1 MLTSSRFVSDVIKS
15 CKPRLGVH
23 LSGFQGSNR
32 CREDTSNSHTHA
44 SAPPECQK
52 EKGKETPGR
61 RGLVEPDMHH
71 SPSYIRRAALEKL
84 AILATRH
91 PRPDDDL
98 GNSDVERLIRA
109 CCGPKAPSG
118 GSQARSAPSGI
129 RELDVLLALCKA
141 AGSVQRADHAAKLVS
156 LLVNRLPTIYTLRVH
171 SSPFLH
177 TYRPSPW
184 ETLTHDVVAAL
195 LSLGSRHKSLQ
206 NDVYEAID
214 AYLENCH
221 QATERLPAVIDA
233 EGTGMHVNSHESTDL
248 AALMVSLV
256 GFLRASSEFPH
267 FWAPLDRLAIVKQLH
282 IILSERFLVA
292 VETISSGIRNSRSPD
307 PLLHDWRRYTRQY
320 AADGRPLGSMLLQQ
334 AFMAFLKSCTS
345 PVQRD
350 GTQLSDDTLLSRYAD
365 GGYAVKT
372 SDRGMTSLVRYAAEI
387 AGDQINLLEEGSD
400 YLQVSSAWQ
409 QRLAFLV
416 KTLSIMC
423 SINCIMVDQ
432 DSVDLDLLFTSLE
445 STITD
450 AEQMVNRELATVV
463 LKAAVILARLSRGS
477 AAGLTRSL
485 LRFIVQNGQSSPV
498 VALAAQCLA
507 QNLRL
512 LSHDTVIGTLY
523 SLGNVLSSGPTVD
536 KTATTLTADSGTT
549 YPQSIEPRPH
559 PTNESFLSLAID
571 GEGDSSITA
580 RNVVHAI
587 VTIST
592 NSEDSKIVAL
602 AQSMLVQKIGKVN
615 VVVDAY
621 IIQETAAL
629 SQKSEPAEFRL
640 LLKFYSRLLR
650 DTFAQGNNLMLEAI
664 HKARNHLA
672 AHLDPSS
679 EMFKIY
685 LVYLLESLVNQ
696 GTAVEREKVHPDDIE
711 STARQIVPILKP
723 LAILLA
729 RAGSLEQLPAGVCDT
744 DDITDMLRDAW
755 FNIAAHD
762 ISLRSDL
769 GKEHYEQLRILAEH
783 SPPLVSENRAELLES
798 DIELNTILRRGQSPH
813 TTVDKKKN
821 LTAELPAQE
830 YDIRRLNYPK
840 ALFLN
845 AALLIETLR
854 ANSGDCT
861 KVFTYF
867 LDPTLGTS
875 EMGNCMRAIADKVV
889 TVYLEKALRSTAVKF
904 SAPYIAKQLAD
915 TFIACCHR
923 IAQVQQTATLAANK
937 IIIQCPSALCQK
949 LSLFTLLDL
958 ITLLWSSCMDE
969 EMDEFAW
976 KSTFTSSR
984 RTVQIVLSD
993 NYDFRRRTLKNV
1005 HDSARTWI
1013 SSVMNM
1019 APLDIKGLLQTYL
1032 SDYDDDGVYGHIT
1045 MGRSLALEMGSAIP
1059 LADQRLG
1066 SIDNPG
1072 GMVLNVASDFISQY
1086 TTRQEYRYSEA
1097 APARRGKLPLAITYG
1112 QSTTART
1119 TDYPETVQ
1127 EALAA
1132 LEIQIRTEKHIS
1144 LDLPR
1149 HILRRT
1155 AALLCNTDESHPA
1168 IIAHL
1173 VNIPFQIF
1181 TKESIRMG
1189 IALWLGVINEK
1200 PAMES
1205 RILVEVA
1212 QAWERTIRRK
1222 QGIFDPNFKHKN
1234 PFMTKLESLPSDK
1247 EAIVRRHRKAQN
1259 VISPHLLILQF
1270 LESHFNASRLGN
1282 LHIQQVFRRLVSET
1296 LIAMRDSTAHPLA
1309 REIHFHVILF
1319 SLKVLHSCSGQSN
1332 VGSWKLKDQILSAG
1346 LSWFSH
1352 SPRWSFGGNR
1362 LQLKAED
1369 QVLHDIESMLETVS
1383 WKEVV
1388 DSKSRKSLQMKH
1400 DLLLILIGNERS
1412 RLKVW
1417 LSPLDHER
1425 KSSFFYGTANKSVT
1439 EETVTGLLRLAWNE
1453 NPSLAFQLGSRFP
1466 SAKLSNEIR
1475 WLLLNF
1481 PEKAL
1486 KEPNALEILLGPSLP
1501 EDVSFQL
1508 KYLLYWE
1515 PIDPISAVTYLL
1527 PAYGN
1532 HPFILQYAM
1541 RSLESFPVDVGLF
1554 YVPQLVQALR
1564 YDALGYIERYLL
1576 NTAQLSQMFAHQ
1588 VIWNM
1593 KANAYKDED
1602 SQIPDPLKPVLDR
1615 FMESVIASFTDEDRE
1630 FYEREFAFFNEIT
1643 GISGKLRPY
1652 IKRTKQ
1658 EKKEKITEELRKVKV
1673 EVGVYL
1679 PSNPDGVVVGIDRK
1693 SGKPLQSHAK
1703 APYMATFRIKKTR
1716 NLEDGSN
1723 AVTPAEEICQEE
1735 AALQL
1740 SEVKES
1746 TVQTKRE
1753 SLASQAATYEVWQ
1766 SAIFK
1771 VGDDCRQDVLAIQ
1784 MIAAFREIFAS
1795 VGLDVYVFPYRV
1807 VATAPGC
1814 GVIDVLPN
1822 SISRDMLGREAV
1834 NGLYDYFVSKYGG
1847 EQSIKFQEA
1856 RSNFV
1861 KSMAAYSVISY
1872 LLQFKDRHN
1881 GNIMI
1886 DDAGH
1891 ILHIDFGFCFDIAPG
1906 GVRFERAPFK
1916 LTTEMIAVMGGYNPP
1931 SSTAASASGS
1941 NATPSSA
1948 HAASHN
1954 ASSQSYRWFESLVVK
1969 AFLASRPYTTK
1980 LSHIVTLMLDSGLP
1994 CFTPHTLTNF
2004 RDRFVL
2010 EKSEQEAAQ
2019 YMRELIRK
2027 SYASMSTK
2035 GYDQFQLLTNN
2046 IPY

>member
-1 MLTSSRFVSDVIKS
+1 MA
-15 CKPRLGVH
+15 PRLPPVAH
-23 LSGFQGSNR
+23 RLAAPQGF
-32 CREDTSNSHTHA
+32 
-44 SAPPECQK
+44 
-52 EKGKETPGR
+52 
-61 RGLVEPDMHH
+61 
-71 SPSYIRRAALEKL
+71 
-84 AILATRH
+84 
-91 PRPDDDL
+91 
-98 GNSDVERLIRA
+98 
-109 CCGPKAPSG
+109 
-118 GSQARSAPSGI
+118 

-156 LLVNRLPTIYTLRVH
+156 LLAGCLPTIHTLPIQ

-177 TYRPSPW
+177 AYRPSPW
-184 ETLTHDVVAAL
+184 EILTHDVVAAL

-206 NDVYEAID
+206 DDVHEAID
-214 AYLENCH
+214 EYLENCH
-221 QATERLPAVIDA
+221 QATERLPAFFDA
-233 EGTGMHVNSHESTDL
+233 EGTGIHVDSHEATEVAS
-248 AALMVSLV
+248 LMVSLV
-256 GFLRASSEFPH
+256 GFLKGSAEFPH
-267 FWAPLDRLAIVKQLH
+267 FWSPLDRLAIMKQLH

-292 VETISSGIRNSRSPD
+292 VETISSSIRNSRSPD

-334 AFMAFLKSCTS
+334 AFMGFLKSCTS
-345 PVQRD
+345 PIERD
-350 GTQLSDDTLLSRYAD
+350 GDPISDDTLLSRYSD
-365 GGYAVKT
+365 GGYVVKT
-372 SDRGMTSLVRYAAEI
+372 SDRGMNALVKYAAEI
-387 AGDQINLLEEGSD
+387 ASDQIHLLEEGSD

-409 QRLAFLV
+409 QRLAFAV
-416 KTLSIMC
+416 KACSIMC
-423 SINCIMVDQ
+423 SINCIMVDE

-445 STITD
+445 NTIMDT
-450 AEQMVNRELATVV
+450 EQMVNRELATVV

-477 AAGLTRSL
+477 ATGLTRSL

-512 LSHDTVIGTLY
+512 LSQDTIIGTLY
-523 SLGNVLSSGPTVD
+523 SLGNVLSSGPAAD
-536 KTATTLTADSGTT
+536 KTATTLAAEPGTAYSH
-549 YPQSIEPRPH
+549 SIEPRPH

-587 VTIST
+587 VTIATS
-592 NSEDSKIVAL
+592 SEDSKIVAL

-629 SQKSEPAEFRL
+629 SLKSEPAEFHL

-650 DTFAQGNNLMLEAI
+650 DTFAQGNNLMIEAI

-679 EMFKIY
+679 EPFKIY
-685 LVYLLESLVNQ
+685 LVYLLESIVNQ
-696 GTAVEREKVHPDDIE
+696 GAAVEREKVHPEDIE

-729 RAGSLEQLPAGVCDT
+729 RAGRLEHLPPGVCDN

-762 ISLRSDL
+762 ISLNLERSTMNSS
-769 GKEHYEQLRILAEH
+769 A
-783 SPPLVSENRAELLES
+783 
-798 DIELNTILRRGQSPH
+798 RGQSPH
-813 TTVDKKKN
+813 TTIDKKKN
-821 LTAELPAQE
+821 LTAELPALE

-867 LDPTLGTS
+867 LDPTLNTS
-875 EMGNCMRAIADKVV
+875 EMGNCMKAIADKVV
-889 TVYLEKALRSTAVKF
+889 TIYLEKSLRGTSVKF

-915 TFIACCHR
+915 TFTACCHR
-923 IAQVQQTATLAANK
+923 IAQVQQAAAMAADK
-937 IIIQCPSALCQK
+937 IITQCPSALCQK

-958 ITLLWSSCMDE
+958 LTLLWSSCMDE

-976 KSTFTSSR
+976 QSTFTSER
-984 RTVQIVLSD
+984 GTVQIVLSD
-993 NYDFRRRTLKNV
+993 NYDFRRRTLKSV
-1005 HDSARTWI
+1005 HNSARTWI

-1045 MGRSLALEMGSAIP
+1045 MGRSLALELGSAIP
-1059 LADQRLG
+1059 VADQRLG

-1072 GMVLNVASDFISQY
+1072 GTVLNVASDFISQY

-1097 APARRGKLPLAITYG
+1097 APARQGKKPLAITYG
-1112 QSTTART
+1112 QNTTAQT

-1132 LEIQIRTEKHIS
+1132 LEKQIRTEKHMS

-1155 AALLCNTDESHPA
+1155 AALLCNTDASHPA

-1205 RILVEVA
+1205 RILVEVV

-1234 PFMTKLESLPSDK
+1234 PFMTKLESSPSDK
-1247 EAIVRRHRKAQN
+1247 EAVLRRHRKAQN
-1259 VISPHLLILQF
+1259 IISPHFLILQF
-1270 LESHFNASRLGN
+1270 LESHFSASRLGS
-1282 LHIQQVFRRLVSET
+1282 LHTQLVFRRLVSET

-1309 REIHFHVILF
+1309 REIHFHLILF
-1319 SLKVLHSCSGQSN
+1319 SLKVLRCCSGQTN
-1332 VGSWKLKDQILSAG
+1332 VGLWKLKDQILSAA
-1346 LSWFSH
+1346 LSWFSR

-1369 QVLHDIESMLETVS
+1369 QILHDIESILEIIS
-1383 WKEVV
+1383 WKELV
-1388 DSKSRKSLQMKH
+1388 DAKSRKSLQAKH
-1400 DLLLILIGNERS
+1400 ELLLILIGNERS

-1417 LSPLDHER
+1417 LSPLDQER
-1425 KSSFFYGTANKSVT
+1425 KSSFFYGAGNKAVT
-1439 EETVTGLLRLAWNE
+1439 EETVTGLLRLAWTE

-1466 SAKLSNEIR
+1466 SAKLRGDIR

-1564 YDALGYIERYLL
+1564 YDALGYIERYLS

-1593 KANAYKDED
+1593 KANAYKDEN

-1615 FMESVIASFTDEDRE
+1615 FIDSVIASFTDEDRE

-1643 GISGKLRPY
+1643 GISGKLRPF
-1652 IKRTKQ
+1652 IKHTKQ
-1658 EKKEKITEELRKVKV
+1658 EKKEKITEELRKIKV

-1723 AVTPAEEICQEE
+1723 TVTPAEQLNEE
-1735 AALQL
+1735 AALEL
-1740 SEVKES
+1740 SKVSES
-1746 TVQTKRE
+1746 AVENKRA

-1771 VGDDCRQDVLAIQ
+1771 VGDDCRQDVLALQ
-1784 MIAAFREIFAS
+1784 MIAAFREIFSS
-1795 VGLDVYVFPYRV
+1795 VGLDVFVYPYRV

-1834 NGLYDYFVSKYGG
+1834 NGLYDYFISKYGG
-1847 EQSIKFQEA
+1847 EQSIRFQEA

-1931 SSTAASASGS
+1931 SSTTASATASTAAS
-1941 NATPSSA
+1941 SA
-1948 HAASHN
+1948 AAAASHN
-1954 ASSQSYRWFESLVVK
+1954 AGSQPYRWFESLVVK

-1994 CFTPHTLTNF
+1994 CFTPNTLTNF

>member
-1 MLTSSRFVSDVIKS
+1 MAPRRLPVA
-15 CKPRLGVH
+15 PRLAAPRGV
-23 LSGFQGSNR
+23 
-32 CREDTSNSHTHA
+32 
-44 SAPPECQK
+44 
-52 EKGKETPGR
+52 
-61 RGLVEPDMHH
+61 
-71 SPSYIRRAALEKL
+71 
-84 AILATRH
+84 
-91 PRPDDDL
+91 
-98 GNSDVERLIRA
+98 
-109 CCGPKAPSG
+109 
-118 GSQARSAPSGI
+118 

-141 AGSVQRADHAAKLVS
+141 AGSVQRGDHAAKLVS
-156 LLVNRLPTIYTLRVH
+156 LLVGYLPTLHTLRIH

-177 TYRPSPW
+177 IYKPSPW
-184 ETLTHDVVAAL
+184 ETLTHDVVTAL

-206 NDVYEAID
+206 DDVHEAID
-214 AYLENCH
+214 EYLENCH
-221 QATERLPAVIDA
+221 QATDRLPAVFDA
-233 EGTGMHVNSHESTDL
+233 DGTGIQVESHESTDVTT
-248 AALMVSLV
+248 LMVSLV

-334 AFMAFLKSCTS
+334 AFMGFLKSCTS
-345 PVQRD
+345 PVENDQ
-350 GTQLSDDTLLSRYAD
+350 TPPLPDDTLLSRYAD
-365 GGYAVKT
+365 SGYVAKA
-372 SDRGMTSLVRYAAEI
+372 SDRGMISLVKYAAEI

-400 YLQVSSAWQ
+400 YLQVSSTWQ

-416 KTLSIMC
+416 KALSIMC

-432 DSVDLDLLFTSLE
+432 DSVDLDLLFTSLDN
-445 STITD
+445 TISD
-450 AEQMVNRELATVV
+450 PDQMMNKDLATVV

-477 AAGLTRSL
+477 ANGLTRSL

-512 LSHDTVIGTLY
+512 LSQDTVIGTLY
-523 SLGNVLSSGPTVD
+523 SLGNVLSSGSAAD
-536 KTATTLTADSGTT
+536 KAATALTAESGTG
-549 YPQSIEPRPH
+549 YSHSIENRAP

-571 GEGDSSITA
+571 GEGDTSVTA

-587 VTIST
+587 VTIAT
-592 NSEDSKIVAL
+592 YSEDSKIVAL
-602 AQSMLVQKIGKVN
+602 AQSILVQKIGKAN
-615 VVVDAY
+615 VIVDAY

-629 SQKSEPAEFRL
+629 SLKSEPAEFRL

-650 DTFAQGNNLMLEAI
+650 DTVAQGNNLMLEAI
-664 HKARNHLA
+664 HKARNYLA
-672 AHLDPSS
+672 ANLDRNS
-679 EMFKIY
+679 EVFKIY
-685 LVYLLESLVNQ
+685 LVFLLESLVNQ
-696 GTAVEREKVHPDDIE
+696 GAAVEREKVHPEDLE
-711 STARQIVPILKP
+711 ATAKQIAPILKP

-729 RAGSLEQLPAGVCDT
+729 RAGRLDQLASGVCDD

-762 ISLRSDL
+762 ISLHSEL
-769 GKEHYEQLRILAEH
+769 GKANYEQLRILAEH

-798 DIELNTILRRGQSPH
+798 DIELNTILRRGQSPQ
-813 TTVDKKKN
+813 TTVEKKKN

-830 YDIRRLNYPK
+830 HDIRRLNYPK

-845 AALLIETLR
+845 ATLLIETLR

-867 LDPTLGTS
+867 LDPSLGAS

-889 TVYLEKALRSTAVKF
+889 TVYLEKTLRSTSVKF

-915 TFIACCHR
+915 TFTACCHR
-923 IAQVQQTATLAANK
+923 IIQVQQTATLAANK
-937 IIIQCPSALCQK
+937 IIMQCPSALCQK

-976 KSTFTSSR
+976 NSTFTSSR
-984 RTVQIVLSD
+984 RTVQVVLSD
-993 NYDFRRRTLKNV
+993 NYDFRRRTLKNL
-1005 HDSARTWI
+1005 HNSARTWI
-1013 SSVMNM
+1013 SNVMNI

-1032 SDYDDDGVYGHIT
+1032 SDYDDDGVYGNIN

-1059 LADQRLG
+1059 FADQRLG

-1072 GMVLNVASDFISQY
+1072 GTVLNVASDFISQY

-1097 APARRGKLPLAITYG
+1097 APARRGKSPLAISYG
-1112 QSTTART
+1112 QSTTARV
-1119 TDYPETVQ
+1119 TDYPDTVQ

-1132 LEIQIRTEKHIS
+1132 LEHQIRTEKHIS

-1155 AALLCNTDESHPA
+1155 AALLCNTDDSHPA
-1168 IIAHL
+1168 IIAYL
-1173 VNIPFQIF
+1173 VSIPFQIF

-1234 PFMTKLESLPSDK
+1234 PFMNKLESSPSDK
-1247 EAIVRRHRKAQN
+1247 EAIVRRHKKAQN
-1259 VISPHLLILQF
+1259 IISPHFLVLQF
-1270 LESHFNASRLGN
+1270 LESHFSASRLGSSN
-1282 LHIQQVFRRLVSET
+1282 TQQVFRRLVSET
-1296 LIAMRDSTAHPLA
+1296 LVALRDSTGHPLA
-1309 REIHFHVILF
+1309 REIHFHIILF
-1319 SLKVLHSCSGQSN
+1319 SLKVLHSFSGQSN
-1332 VGSWKLKDQILSAG
+1332 VGSWKLKDQILSAA
-1346 LSWFSH
+1346 LSWFNH

-1388 DSKSRKSLQMKH
+1388 DSKSHKSLQAKH

-1417 LSPLDHER
+1417 LSPLDLEK
-1425 KSSFFYGTANKSVT
+1425 KSYFFYGTGNKTVT
-1439 EETVTGLLRLAWNE
+1439 EETVAGLLRLAWNE
-1453 NPSLAFQLGSRFP
+1453 NPSLALQLGSRFP
-1466 SAKLSNEIR
+1466 SAKLRTDIR

-1486 KEPNALEILLGPSLP
+1486 KEPNALEILLGSALP

-1532 HPFILQYAM
+1532 HPFILQYAL

-1564 YDALGYIERYLL
+1564 YDALGYIERYLS

-1615 FMESVIASFTDEDRE
+1615 FMDSVIASFTDEDKE

-1658 EKKEKITEELRKVKV
+1658 EKKEKITEELRKIKV

-1716 NLEDGSN
+1716 NIEDGSN
-1723 AVTPAEEICQEE
+1723 AVTPAEEAGHEE
-1735 AALQL
+1735 ANLQL
-1740 SEVKES
+1740 SQVKES
-1746 TVQTKRE
+1746 AVQSKRE
-1753 SLASQAATYEVWQ
+1753 SLAASQAGTYEVWQ

-1771 VGDDCRQDVLAIQ
+1771 VGDDCRQDVLALQ

-1795 VGLDVYVFPYRV
+1795 VGLDVFVFPYRV

-1891 ILHIDFGFCFDIAPG
+1891 IIHIDFGFCFDIAPG

-1916 LTTEMIAVMGGYNPP
+1916 LTTEMIAVMGGYHPS
-1931 SSTAASASGS
+1931 SSTAASATAST
-1941 NATPSSA
+1941 ATTSTTHSA
-1948 HAASHN
+1948 SYN
-1954 ASSQSYRWFESLVVK
+1954 NSQSYRWFESLVVK
-1969 AFLASRPYTTK
+1969 AFLASRPYTMK
-1980 LSHIVTLMLDSGLP
+1980 LSNIVTLMLDSGLP

-2035 GYDQFQLLTNN
+2035 GYDQFQLMTNN

>member
-1 MLTSSRFVSDVIKS
+1 MGESFRHHPPS
-15 CKPRLGVH
+15 C
-23 LSGFQGSNR
+23 
-32 CREDTSNSHTHA
+32 
-44 SAPPECQK
+44 
-52 EKGKETPGR
+52 
-61 RGLVEPDMHH
+61 
-71 SPSYIRRAALEKL
+71 IRRAALEKL
-84 AILATRH
+84 AVLATKH
-91 PRPDDDL
+91 PRQDDDR

-109 CCGPKAPSG
+109 CHGSKAASG
-118 GSQARSAPSGI
+118 GSQARCASSGV

-141 AGSVQRADHAAKLVS
+141 ASSVQRGDHAAKLVS
-156 LLVNRLPTIYTLRVH
+156 LLAGYLPTLHTLRIH

-177 TYRPSPW
+177 TYKPSPW
-184 ETLTHDVVAAL
+184 ETLTHDVVTAL

-206 NDVYEAID
+206 DDVHEAID
-214 AYLENCH
+214 EYLENCH
-221 QATERLPAVIDA
+221 QATDRLPAVFDA
-233 EGTGMHVNSHESTDL
+233 DGAGIQVDSHEFTDVTT
-248 AALMVSLV
+248 LMVSLV

-334 AFMAFLKSCTS
+334 AFIAFLKSCTS
-345 PVQRD
+345 PVESD
-350 GTQLSDDTLLSRYAD
+350 GASPLPDDTLLSRYAEGD
-365 GGYAVKT
+365 CVAKT
-372 SDRGMTSLVRYAAEI
+372 SDPGMTSLVKYAAEL

-400 YLQVSSAWQ
+400 YLQVSSTWQ

-416 KTLSIMC
+416 KALSVMC

-432 DSVDLDLLFTSLE
+432 DSVDLDLLFTSLDN
-445 STITD
+445 TIAD
-450 AEQMVNRELATVV
+450 PDQMMNRDLATVV
-463 LKAAVILARLSRGS
+463 LKAAVVLARLSRGS
-477 AAGLTRSL
+477 ANGLTRSL

-512 LSHDTVIGTLY
+512 LSQDTVIGTLY
-523 SLGNVLSSGPTVD
+523 SLGNVLSSGSAAD
-536 KTATTLTADSGTT
+536 KATTALTAEASNG
-549 YPQSIEPRPH
+549 YSHSIETRGP

-571 GEGDSSITA
+571 GEGDTSITA

-587 VTIST
+587 VTIATS
-592 NSEDSKIVAL
+592 SEDSKIVAL
-602 AQSMLVQKIGKVN
+602 AQSILVQKIGKVN

-629 SQKSEPAEFRL
+629 SLKSEPAEFRL

-650 DTFAQGNNLMLEAI
+650 DTFAQGNNLILEAI
-664 HKARNHLA
+664 HKARNSLAVHLN
-672 AHLDPSS
+672 PSS
-679 EMFKIY
+679 EVFRIY
-685 LVYLLESLVNQ
+685 LVYLLEGLVNQ
-696 GTAVEREKVHPDDIE
+696 GAAVEREKVHPEDLE
-711 STARQIVPILKP
+711 ATARQIVPILKP

-729 RAGSLEQLPAGVCDT
+729 RAGRLDQLASDN
-744 DDITDMLRDAW
+744 DDISDMLRDAW

-762 ISLRSDL
+762 ISLHSGL
-769 GKEHYEQLRILAEH
+769 GKENYEQLRILAEH
-783 SPPLVSENRAELLES
+783 SPPLVSENRAEQLES
-798 DIELNTILRRGQSPH
+798 DIELNTILRRGQSPQ
-813 TTVDKKKN
+813 TTVEKKKN

-830 YDIRRLNYPK
+830 HDIRRLNYPK
-840 ALFLN
+840 VLFLN

-867 LDPTLGTS
+867 LDPTLNTS

-889 TVYLEKALRSTAVKF
+889 TVYLEKALRSTSVKF

-915 TFIACCHR
+915 TFTACCHR
-923 IAQVQQTATLAANK
+923 IVQVQQTATLAANK
-937 IIIQCPSALCQK
+937 IITQCPSALCQK

-976 KSTFTSSR
+976 ESTFTSSR
-984 RTVQIVLSD
+984 GTVQIVLSD
-993 NYDFRRRTLKNV
+993 NYDFRRRTLKNL
-1005 HDSARTWI
+1005 HNAARTWI

-1072 GMVLNVASDFISQY
+1072 GTVLNVASDFISQY

-1097 APARRGKLPLAITYG
+1097 APARRGKSPLAISYG
-1112 QSTTART
+1112 QTTTARVP
-1119 TDYPETVQ
+1119 DYPDTVQ

-1132 LEIQIRTEKHIS
+1132 LEHQIRTERHIS

-1155 AALLCNTDESHPA
+1155 AALLCNTDDSHPA
-1168 IIAHL
+1168 IIAYL

-1205 RILVEVA
+1205 RILVEIA

-1222 QGIFDPNFKHKN
+1222 QGIFDPKFKHKN
-1234 PFMTKLESLPSDK
+1234 PFMNKLESSPSDK

-1259 VISPHLLILQF
+1259 IISPHFLVLRF
-1270 LESHFNASRLGN
+1270 LESHFSASRLGSLN
-1282 LHIQQVFRRLVSET
+1282 TQQVFRRLVSET
-1296 LIAMRDSTAHPLA
+1296 LTALRDSTGHPLA
-1309 REIHFHVILF
+1309 REIHFHTILF
-1319 SLKVLHSCSGQSN
+1319 SLKVLHSFSGQSN
-1332 VGSWKLKDQILSAG
+1332 VGSWKLKDQILSAA
-1346 LSWFSH
+1346 LSWFGHPPS
-1352 SPRWSFGGNR
+1352 WSFGGNR

-1369 QVLHDIESMLETVS
+1369 QILHDIESMLETVS

-1388 DSKSRKSLQMKH
+1388 DSKSRKSLQAKH

-1412 RLKVW
+1412 RLKIW
-1417 LSPLDHER
+1417 LSPLDLEK
-1425 KSSFFYGTANKSVT
+1425 KSYFFYGTGSKTVT

-1453 NPSLAFQLGSRFP
+1453 NPSLALQLGSRFP
-1466 SAKLSNEIR
+1466 SAKLRSDIR

-1532 HPFILQYAM
+1532 HPFILQYAL

-1554 YVPQLVQALR
+1554 YIPQLVQALR

-1615 FMESVIASFTDEDRE
+1615 FMDCVITSFTDEDRE

-1658 EKKEKITEELRKVKV
+1658 EKKEKIAEELRKIKV

-1716 NLEDGSN
+1716 SIEDGSN
-1723 AVTPAEEICQEE
+1723 AVTPAEEDVGQEE
-1735 AALQL
+1735 AGLQL
-1740 SEVKES
+1740 SQVKES
-1746 TVQTKRE
+1746 AVQSKRE
-1753 SLASQAATYEVWQ
+1753 SLAASQAGTYEVWQ

-1771 VGDDCRQDVLAIQ
+1771 VGDDCRQDVLALQ

-1795 VGLDVYVFPYRV
+1795 VGLDVFVFPYRV

-1916 LTTEMIAVMGGYNPP
+1916 LTTEMIAVMGGYHPA
-1931 SSTAASASGS
+1931 SSTAASA
-1941 NATPSSA
+1941 TPSTAAPSA
-1948 HAASHN
+1948 AHTASHSN
-1954 ASSQSYRWFESLVVK
+1954 SQSYRWFESLVVK
-1969 AFLASRPYTTK
+1969 AFLASRPYTMK
-1980 LSHIVTLMLDSGLP
+1980 LSNIVTLMLDSGLP

-2035 GYDQFQLLTNN
+2035 GYDQFQLMTNN

>member
-23 LSGFQGSNR
+23 LSGFQGSKR
-32 CREDTSNSHTHA
+32 CREDTSNPHTHA
-44 SAPPECQK
+44 SAPLECQK

-118 GSQARSAPSGI
+118 GSQARCAPSGI

-156 LLVNRLPTIYTLRVH
+156 LLVSRLPTIYTLRVH

-345 PVQRD
+345 PVERD

-400 YLQVSSAWQ
+400 YLQVSSTWQ

-450 AEQMVNRELATVV
+450 ADQMVNRELATVV

-587 VTIST
+587 VTIAT

-723 LAILLA
+723 LAIILA

-813 TTVDKKKN
+813 TTIDKKKN

-867 LDPTLGTS
+867 LDPTLNTS

-1059 LADQRLG
+1059 LADQRL
-1066 SIDNPG
+1066 
-1072 GMVLNVASDFISQY
+1072 
-1086 TTRQEYRYSEA
+1086 
-1097 APARRGKLPLAITYG
+1097 G

-1309 REIHFHVILF
+1309 REIHFHVVLF

-1346 LSWFSH
+1346 L
-1352 SPRWSFGGNR
+1352 N
-1362 LQLKAED
+1362 
-1369 QVLHDIESMLETVS
+1369 
-1383 WKEVV
+1383 
-1388 DSKSRKSLQMKH
+1388 
-1400 DLLLILIGNERS
+1400 
-1412 RLKVW
+1412 
-1417 LSPLDHER
+1417 HER

-1439 EETVTGLLRLAWNE
+1439 EETVTGLLRPAWNE

-1602 SQIPDPLKPVLDR
+1602 SQIVSPSPQSHYIFSLKAKLTMEQPDPLKPVLDR

-1723 AVTPAEEICQEE
+1723 AVTPAEEISQEE

-1746 TVQTKRE
+1746 AVQTKRE
-1753 SLASQAATYEVWQ
+1753 SLASQSATYEVWQ

-1941 NATPSSA
+1941 TATPSSA
-1948 HAASHN
+1948 HTASHN

>member
-1 MLTSSRFVSDVIKS
+1 MEADAVAWHPPSD
-15 CKPRLGVH
+15 
-23 LSGFQGSNR
+23 LSAK
-32 CREDTSNSHTHA
+32 DTKDVCN
-44 SAPPECQK
+44 E
-52 EKGKETPGR
+52 E
-61 RGLVEPDMHH
+61 H
-71 SPSYIRRAALEKL
+71 SPSHTRSGLDHRPGDPWRAALL
-84 AILATRH
+84 TGH
-91 PRPDDDL
+91 
-98 GNSDVERLIRA
+98 GF
-109 CCGPKAPSG
+109 
-118 GSQARSAPSGI
+118 

-141 AGSVQRADHAAKLVS
+141 AGSVQRPDHAAKLVS
-156 LLVNRLPTIYTLRVH
+156 LLAGCLPTVHTLRIH

-177 TYRPSPW
+177 TSRPSPW

-195 LSLGSRHKSLQ
+195 LSLGSRHKSLRD
-206 NDVYEAID
+206 DVHEAVD
-214 AYLENCH
+214 EYLENCH
-221 QATERLPAVIDA
+221 QATERLPAFFDA
-233 EGTGMHVNSHESTDL
+233 EGTGIHVDSHEATDV
-248 AALMVSLV
+248 AALTVSLV
-256 GFLRASSEFPH
+256 GFLRGSAEFPH
-267 FWAPLDRLAIVKQLH
+267 FWTPLDRLAIIKQLH

-292 VETISSGIRNSRSPD
+292 VETISSSIRNSRSPD

-320 AADGRPLGSMLLQQ
+320 AADGRPLGSMMLQQ
-334 AFMAFLKSCTS
+334 AFMGFLKSCTS
-345 PVQRD
+345 PIERD
-350 GTQLSDDTLLSRYAD
+350 GTQVSDDTLLCRYAD
-365 GGYAVKT
+365 GGYVAKMT
-372 SDRGMTSLVRYAAEI
+372 DRGMDGLVKYAAEI
-387 AGDQINLLEEGSD
+387 ANDQIHLLEEGSD

-409 QRLAFLV
+409 QRLAFSV
-416 KTLSIMC
+416 KALSIMC
-423 SINCIMVDQ
+423 SINCIMVDE

-445 STITD
+445 NTILD
-450 AEQMVNRELATVV
+450 ADQMVNRELATVV
-463 LKAAVILARLSRGS
+463 LKSAVVLARLSRGS
-477 AAGLTRSL
+477 ATGLTRSL

-498 VALAAQCLA
+498 VALGAQCLA

-512 LSHDTVIGTLY
+512 LSQDTIIGTLY
-523 SLGNVLSSGPTVD
+523 SLGNVLSSGPGAD
-536 KTATTLTADSGTT
+536 KTATTLTPEPGTA
-549 YPQSIEPRPH
+549 YSNSIEPRSH

-587 VTIST
+587 MTIATS
-592 NSEDSKIVAL
+592 SEDSKIVAL

-629 SQKSEPAEFRL
+629 SLKSEPAEFHL

-650 DTFAQGNNLMLEAI
+650 DTFAQGNNLMIEAI

-679 EMFKIY
+679 ELFKIY
-685 LVYLLESLVNQ
+685 LVYLLESIVNQ
-696 GTAVEREKVHPDDIE
+696 GAAVEREKIHPEDIE
-711 STARQIVPILKP
+711 STAKQIVPILKP

-729 RAGSLEQLPAGVCDT
+729 RAGRLENLPAGVCDNE
-744 DDITDMLRDAW
+744 DITDMLRDAW

-762 ISLRSDL
+762 ISLRSEL
-769 GKEHYEQLRILAEH
+769 GKENYEQLRILAEH

-798 DIELNTILRRGQSPH
+798 DIELNTVLRRGQSPH
-813 TTVDKKKN
+813 TTIDKKKN
-821 LTAELPAQE
+821 LSAELPAQE

-867 LDPTLGTS
+867 LDPTLNTS

-889 TVYLEKALRSTAVKF
+889 TIYLEKALRSTAIKF

-915 TFIACCHR
+915 TFTACCHR
-923 IAQVQQTATLAANK
+923 IAQVQQAAAMAANK
-937 IIIQCPSALCQK
+937 IITQCPSALCQK

-958 ITLLWSSCMDE
+958 LTLLWSSCMDE
-969 EMDEFAW
+969 ETDEFAW
-976 KSTFTSSR
+976 KSTFTSDR

-1005 HDSARTWI
+1005 HNSARTWI

-1032 SDYDDDGVYGHIT
+1032 SDYDDDGVYGNIT

-1066 SIDNPG
+1066 SIDHPG
-1072 GMVLNVASDFISQY
+1072 GTVLNVASDFISQY

-1097 APARRGKLPLAITYG
+1097 GPARQGKLPLEITYG
-1112 QSTTART
+1112 QSTTAQT

-1132 LEIQIRTEKHIS
+1132 LEKQIRTDKHMS

-1155 AALLCNTDESHPA
+1155 AALLCNTYDSHPA

-1234 PFMTKLESLPSDK
+1234 PFMTKLESSPSDK
-1247 EAIVRRHRKAQN
+1247 EAILRRHRKAQN
-1259 VISPHLLILQF
+1259 KIAPHFLILQF
-1270 LESHFNASRLGN
+1270 LESHFNASRLGS
-1282 LHIQQVFRRLVSET
+1282 LHTQRVFRRLVSET

-1319 SLKVLHSCSGQSN
+1319 SLKVLRSCSGQNN
-1332 VGSWKLKDQILSAG
+1332 VGLWKLKDQILSAA
-1346 LSWFSH
+1346 LSWFSR

-1369 QVLHDIESMLETVS
+1369 QVLHDIESILETVS
-1383 WKEVV
+1383 WKEAV
-1388 DSKSRKSLQMKH
+1388 DSKSRRSLQLKH

-1417 LSPLDHER
+1417 LSPLDQER
-1425 KSSFFYGTANKSVT
+1425 KSYFFYGAGNKAVT
-1439 EETVTGLLRLAWNE
+1439 EETVTGLLRLAWTE

-1466 SAKLSNEIR
+1466 SAKLRNDIR

-1486 KEPNALEILLGPSLP
+1486 KEPNALEILLGSSLP

-1527 PAYGN
+1527 PSYGN

-1615 FMESVIASFTDEDRE
+1615 FMDTVIASFTDEDRE

-1643 GISGKLRPY
+1643 GISGKLRPF
-1652 IKRTKQ
+1652 IKHTKQ
-1658 EKKEKITEELRKVKV
+1658 EKKEKITEELRKIKV

-1716 NLEDGSN
+1716 SLEDGSN
-1723 AVTPAEEICQEE
+1723 TVTPAEVNKEE
-1735 AALQL
+1735 EALQL
-1740 SEVKES
+1740 SQVNES
-1746 TVQTKRE
+1746 TIQNKRA

-1771 VGDDCRQDVLAIQ
+1771 VGDDCRQDVLALQ
-1784 MIAAFREIFAS
+1784 MIAAFREIFSS
-1795 VGLDVYVFPYRV
+1795 VGLDVFVYPYRV

-1916 LTTEMIAVMGGYNPP
+1916 LTTEMIAVMGGYHPP
-1931 SSTAASASGS
+1931 TSTAASVPASG
-1941 NATPSSA
+1941 AAPTAAPT
-1948 HAASHN
+1948 ASHN
-1954 ASSQSYRWFESLVVK
+1954 AGSQSYRWFESLVVK

-1994 CFTPHTLTNF
+1994 CFTPNTLTNF